1 MKDVFDQEDHVI
13 SCILDDIPVQ
23 INGVTWSPATNI
35 ANEYTLLDGSKISNS
50 QTSTLTITS
59 AKLVTL
65 DGQASGVHTF
75 TCGFTVGTTNVAV
88 TATQTITIF
97 SPSKS
102 FQTTILPQ
110 YTVYKSQDF

>member
-35 ANEYTLLDGSKISNS
+35 ANEYTLLDGTEISNS

-75 TCGFTVGTTNVAV
+75 TCGFTVGATNVPV
-88 TATQTITIF
+88 TATQTITIY

-102 FQTTILPQ
+102 FQTTILLK